1 MLRRPV
7 ARLRHH
13 GEDETGSTLVLYP
26 FAVLIV
32 LGLGGVALDLAL
44 FFQAHRESVDVA
56 AGLAH
61 DIAGVLDEGVFATSG
76 EIVIDTGRAQVLV
89 DLTNGDLVGHPSGL
103 HCSAAVRP
111 AAPATVDVTCA
122 GTAAPVLLPAVGLL
136 GRMDLR
142 GTATASAVTQ

>member
-1 MLRRPV
+1 MLSRWMGRLARR
-7 ARLRHH
+7 
-13 GEDETGSTLVLYP
+13 GGDEDGSTLVLYP
-26 FAVLIV
+26 FAVLVV

-61 DIAGVLDEGVFATSG
+61 DIAGVVDEGVFATSG
-76 EIVIDTGRAQVLV
+76 QVVIDTGRAQVLL
-89 DLTNGDLVGHPSGL
+89 DLTNGDLAGHRHGL
-103 HCSAAVRP
+103 HCSATVRP
-111 AAPATVDVTCA
+111 GAPATVDVTCA